1 MPGVIERAPR
11 RYRPVLL
18 GGKPAAARYWNTQK
32 REEILRDTRAA
43 EALRYDDLDAVDFLR
58 LEIRKRFQQD
68 VINDAE
74 DRHVG
79 ADFERDG
86 DCRGRREPGTL
97 PQRAA
102 CVTNVS

>member
-11 RYRPVLL
+11 RYRPFHL

-32 REEILRDTRAA
+32 REEILRDTRAV
-43 EALRYDDLDAVDFLR
+43 EVLRYGDLDAVDFLR

-79 ADFERDG
+79 ADSVRDG
-86 DCRGRREPGTL
+86 DCRGRRKPGTL
-97 PQRAA
+97 PPRIAF
-102 CVTNVS
+102 VTNVS